1 MIEVIDDTE
10 RTEESDTQRRSTSI
24 RAIELQVDTESG
36 GRDKR
41 ILKILDWYR
50 MRKDITKI
58 FIKEGQSLVKVN
70 CGDTIREQEQANNNN
85 TQITVRSLNDKQA
98 KRASDIDFQ
107 RINAVMGNIDDP
119 SVRLYFYANNHQ

>member
-1 MIEVIDDTE
+1 
-10 RTEESDTQRRSTSI
+10 
-24 RAIELQVDTESG
+24 
-36 GRDKR
+36 
-41 ILKILDWYR
+41 

-58 FIKEGQSLVKVN
+58 LIKEGQSLVKVN
-70 CGDTIREQEQANNNN
+70 CGDTMREQEQANNNN